1 MTLILDA
8 EGSFKMLQCV
18 NPTPFQDA
26 SLETTWME
34 LAEALRGLLG
44 PRAFMHGPAGS
55 VHTAAVQHCHPI
67 APVLDPP
74 QAALLLSSSFC
85 TFSAWQLG
93 AEMRSLLPTVPKQ
106 Y

>member
-44 PRAFMHGPAGS
+44 PRALCMGQL
-55 VHTAAVQHCHPI
+55 AVFIQQP
-67 APVLDPP
+67 
-74 QAALLLSSSFC
+74 SN
-85 TFSAWQLG
+85 
-93 AEMRSLLPTVPKQ
+93 TVTP
-106 Y
+106 